1 MFSKCPHCHIEVKTT
16 NLERHVQR
24 VHGRR
29 TQLPRPSPSNSG
41 SYLITSHVA
50 SRAVHYGEFRLCVCD
65 GSNDNCRYCY
75 GTGRISTRSIASQ
88 TVTIGHPK
96 PTPVIRVAKQPLV
109 YLPPIGNNNSIASVS
124 VKRSKPVRHPKIH
137 TNSPITAETV
147 VGALMKCPKCVLH
160 VAKDRL
166 AEHLGTWHEKNSNRL
181 LKRPKPNGGITI
193 SPKSAVKTKPQPAVT
208 THVNDTALTPC
219 PIICNARVKKTE
231 IDRHLKNVHH
241 SDGMEQTKALLGK
254 RSYVGAAEVSRGG
267 GVYDSVYESPWEARR
282 MDHTRGYAH
291 SFREQGKYGS
301 HPSHDGFD
309 DDSNP

>member
-1 MFSKCPHCHIEVKTT
+1 MFSKCPHCHTEVKTT
-16 NLERHVQR
+16 NLDRHVQR

-29 TQLPRPSPSNSG
+29 TQLPRSSSSDSG
-41 SYLITSHVA
+41 SNLITSHVA

-75 GTGRISTRSIASQ
+75 GTGRISTQSIASQ
-88 TVTIGHPK
+88 TVAIGHPK
-96 PTPVIRVAKQPLV
+96 PTPVVRVAKQPLV
-109 YLPPIGNNNSIASVS
+109 YLPPVENNNSIAPVS
-124 VKRSKPVRHPKIH
+124 VRRPKPGRRPKIRM
-137 TNSPITAETV
+137 NSRATAETA

-166 AEHLGTWHEKNSNRL
+166 AEHLDTWHEKNSNRL
-181 LKRPKPNGGITI
+181 LRRPKPNGGTTI
-193 SPKSAVKTKPQPAVT
+193 PPKFAVKTKPQPAVA
-208 THVNDTALTPC
+208 THVNDPALTLC
-219 PIICNARVKKTE
+219 PVCNARVKRTKIE
-231 IDRHLKNVHH
+231 RHLKNVHH
-241 SDGMEQTKALLGK
+241 SDGMKQTKVLLGK
-254 RSYVGAAEVSRGG
+254 GACVDAAEVSRGG